1 MPPSSSFVGLVYL
14 IYWMVWSHTRR
25 TRNMVCY
32 LFLIMRISYF
42 YRICLDFNQRIL
54 RRMLRYSSVWMQ
66 WQHEKDAHHRNL
78 HWLGFTTKEAMF
90 APYLAQ
96 QKLRTLTK
104 MSRHCLWSLHQ
115 MRWLNSSRTL
125 RQVKSWVTGMLKW
138 PTLGRTLRPCHYL
151 HGKLSSQS
159 GIFNRVLRPLP
170 YLQVVQRMPRSTL
183 RVLMFGTNCVLHAS
197 FCISML
203 KG

>member
-1 MPPSSSFVGLVYL
+1 
-14 IYWMVWSHTRR
+14 
-25 TRNMVCY
+25 
-32 LFLIMRISYF
+32 MRISYF

-66 WQHEKDAHHRNL
+66 WQHEKDAHHRNS
-78 HWLGFTTKEAMF
+78 HWLRFTSKEAMF

-125 RQVKSWVTGMLKW
+125 LQVKSWVIVMLRW
-138 PTLGRTLRPCHYL
+138 TTPGRILRHLHCHLGNLNSSIQYL
-151 HGKLSSQS
+151 E
-159 GIFNRVLRPLP
+159 LP
-170 YLQVVQRMPRSTL
+170 YLQVVGLQKMLWSSLQERPYD
-183 RVLMFGTNCVLHAS
+183 VLVFACHDVW
-197 FCISML
+197 
-203 KG
+203 